1 MWETRV
7 ERLESGTGPPTRVL
21 LILLIS
27 LQPSQVRH
35 CNMSEPSRVNP
46 CVIYYCH
53 LPAPREEAWSQLH
66 LLFFTLRA
74 VLSVSVKRVKLIQEK
89 KVSGLAFSSAD
100 VLISPLYARRC
111 WTFAQKEWMRKFW
124 HTNANDGGG
133 EQGANH
139 HVLRHR
145 ENHACQ
151 EALVPREPPET
162 GLRRLGRAWS
172 VFQGRITGICCWS
185 LVSLSE
191 LQPLPL
197 CFNQMIQIEA
207 VEGSCVGLCLLQ
219 HHYPHFPPLSACAS

>member
-1 MWETRV
+1 MSNWYKKKKCRAWHFPLLMFSYRPCTLAGV
-7 ERLESGTGPPTRVL
+7 ERLHKRSGWG
-21 LILLIS
+21 S
-27 LQPSQVRH
+27 SD
-35 CNMSEPSRVNP
+35 
-46 CVIYYCH
+46 
-53 LPAPREEAWSQLH
+53 
-66 LLFFTLRA
+66 
-74 VLSVSVKRVKLIQEK
+74 IQM
-89 KVSGLAFSSAD
+89 L
-100 VLISPLYARRC
+100 
-111 WTFAQKEWMRKFW
+111 MM
-124 HTNANDGGG
+124 GG

-151 EALVPREPPET
+151 EALAPREPPET

-197 CFNQMIQIEA
+197 CFNQTIQIEA